1 MSAPRAVTSR
11 VGAAHARDVGLRYDT
26 QPELAVVAVMQ
37 LMSRFPA
44 RRSPALARAIVDQ
57 LRVIGVDER
66 FAAPVRECAARLAE
80 DWCALAVLCEPGTG
94 EVLRAAH

>member
-1 MSAPRAVTSR
+1 MHP
-11 VGAAHARDVGLRYDT
+11 RDVGLRYDT

-44 RRSPALARAIVDQ
+44 RRSPALARAIVES
-57 LRVIGVDER
+57 LRVIGADER
-66 FAAPVRECAARLAE
+66 LAAPVRECATSLTQ